1 MNGDLKMADAS
12 TKSGKRL
19 LDPME
24 RISEVLFGLIMV
36 LTVTCSFSVAEAGRQ
51 DVRSMLLSA
60 FGCAVAWGII
70 DAIFYLMDSFARR
83 RHGILMLRAM
93 HKAASPGDAHEII
106 AGVLPPALASV
117 LTPLE
122 FEGMRQRLNELPEP
136 QDQSWLTKDDW
147 LAAAGLFL
155 LVVLPALPLVIP
167 FICISE
173 PRPALR
179 VSNAVAIVMLFLA
192 GYSVGRYAGL
202 RPWRTGFTM
211 VIAGAA
217 LVGITIAL
225 GG

>member
-1 MNGDLKMADAS
+1 MIDAS

-36 LTVTCSFSVAEAGRQ
+36 LTVTGSFSVAEAGRQ
-51 DVRSMLLSA
+51 DVRGMLLSA
-60 FGCAVAWGII
+60 LGCALAWGII

-83 RHGILMLRAM
+83 RHGVLTLQAV
-93 HKAASPGDAHEII
+93 HKAASPGEAHEII
-106 AGVLPPALASV
+106 AGALPPALASV
-117 LTPLE
+117 LTPPE
-122 FEGMRQRLNELPEP
+122 FEAMRQKLKDLPVP
-136 QDQSWLTKDDW
+136 QDWPWLTKDDW

-155 LVVLPALPLVIP
+155 LVVVPALPLVMP
-167 FICISE
+167 FIFISAS
-173 PRPALR
+173 RPALR
-179 VSNAVAIVMLFLA
+179 VSNAVAIVMLFWA

-202 RPWRTGFTM
+202 RPWKTGFTM

-217 LVGITIAL
+217 LVAITIAL